1 MRVAAIILQ
10 PDINRNANKRGGCFT
25 TARQS
30 GTDLQHIALTRGE
43 IYPNR
48 IELDDGGKHRGRRTG
63 ADELADRDLT
73 GGNDA
78 VEWRGHVGITE
89 IDLSLLLVGLR
100 RLQISLRRI
109 ALCQGLIIIRLG
121 RDLSTDEIGL
131 ALVLGL
137 RLRQRGL
144 RAGHGSFCCI
154 HLKLVR
160 VRLDREEPSAL
171 SCKIALGVIA
181 CLETTLYARQ

>member
-63 ADELADRDLT
+63 ADELADPDST

-89 IDLSLLLVGLR
+89 IDLSRLLVGFP
-100 RLQISLRRI
+100 RLHFSFPPI
-109 ALCQGLIIIRLG
+109 ALRHSLL
-121 RDLSTDEIGL
+121 L
-131 ALVLGL
+131 
-137 RLRQRGL
+137 
-144 RAGHGSFCCI
+144 
-154 HLKLVR
+154 
-160 VRLDREEPSAL
+160 
-171 SCKIALGVIA
+171 
-181 CLETTLYARQ
+181 